1 MRKIGVALLD
11 SISGWM
17 RDPTASETVVDA
29 NRQGSGVNYGDL
41 TSGGSRR
48 NHLNPNALM
57 NSPDCSKSNP
67 ACPMTRKR
75 FVENL
80 AESPLFQ
87 HYQQAFH
94 TLTGLPLCLEAV
106 ADKKSSEEVV
116 TQRGVAGVVQSLVPV
131 KVGKGVLAALRT
143 GGVRLQPATAEHFA
157 PVAKALLDSDHSAAE
172 IHAARV
178 HFENVP
184 VMEPERY
191 EAALAILRSFALQL
205 GENAHRL
212 LFAHVTHEPEP
223 VRKAKSYIQEH
234 LVEPM
239 SLEDVASA
247 VNVSPFHFCKLF
259 KRATG
264 LTFTEF
270 VNHARVEKAK
280 RLLLRPDTRITEV
293 AYDVGFQ
300 SLSHFNRSFRKIA
313 DESPSEFRS
322 RMKSAEAHLSV
333 A

>member
-1 MRKIGVALLD
+1 
-11 SISGWM
+11 
-17 RDPTASETVVDA
+17 
-29 NRQGSGVNYGDL
+29 
-41 TSGGSRR
+41 
-48 NHLNPNALM
+48 M
-57 NSPDCSKSNP
+57 NSTDTSKSNP
-67 ACPMTRKR
+67 TCPMTRKR

-80 AESPLFQ
+80 AESALFQ
-87 HYQQAFH
+87 HYQKAFH
-94 TLTGLPLCLEAV
+94 TLTGLPLCLEV
-106 ADKKSSEEVV
+106 VSEKKPVEEIQ
-116 TQRGVAGVVQSLVPV
+116 TTRGVAGVVQSLVPV
-131 KVGKGVLAALRT
+131 KVGKGVLAAMRT
-143 GGVRLQPATAEHFA
+143 GGVRLEPASADHFA

-172 IHAARV
+172 IRAARL

-184 VMEPERY
+184 VMDPERY

-205 GENAHRL
+205 GENAQRL

-223 VRKAKSYIQEH
+223 VRRAKAYIHDH
-234 LVEPM
+234 LAEPM
-239 SLEDVASA
+239 SLEEVAGA
-247 VNVSPFHFCKLF
+247 VSVSPFHFCKLF

-313 DESPSEFRS
+313 DESPSEFRN
-322 RMKSAEAHLSV
+322 RMKEPESHL
-333 A
+333 AAA